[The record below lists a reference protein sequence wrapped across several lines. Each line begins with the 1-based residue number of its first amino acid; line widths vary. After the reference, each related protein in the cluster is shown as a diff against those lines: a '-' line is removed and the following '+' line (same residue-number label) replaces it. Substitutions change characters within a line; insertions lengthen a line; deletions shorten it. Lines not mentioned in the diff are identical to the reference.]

1 MEKYKHILGRWLT
14 MGQDL
19 SIVRRGGPSILLVVL
34 HLIAPGT
41 NGEALQCFWMNQHLS
56 YLLQREHVAKSDG
69 ENYIYIILLLVFEY
83 VFLVF
88 DVLFPQ
94 WIVPADYKGCW
105 CYV

>member
-1 MEKYKHILGRWLT
+1 
-14 MGQDL
+14 MGQDP
-19 SIVRRGGPSILLVVL
+19 SVVQRRGPSISPMALYFV
-34 HLIAPGT
+34 IPDT
-41 NGEALQCFWMNQHLS
+41 NDQALQCFWMNQHLS

>member
-1 MEKYKHILGRWLT
+1 MGR
-14 MGQDL
+14 DL
-19 SIVRRGGPSILLVVL
+19 SIVQRVGPSILLVVL
-34 HLIAPGT
+34 HLIALGT

-83 VFLVF
+83 GFLVF

-94 WIVPADYKGCW
+94 WLVPVDYKGCQ

>member
-1 MEKYKHILGRWLT
+1 MGR
-14 MGQDL
+14 DL
-19 SIVRRGGPSILLVVL
+19 SILQRGGPSISPMAL

-41 NGEALQCFWMNQHLS
+41 NDEALQWFRMNPHLN
-56 YLLQREHVAKSDG
+56 YLLQKEHVVKSDG